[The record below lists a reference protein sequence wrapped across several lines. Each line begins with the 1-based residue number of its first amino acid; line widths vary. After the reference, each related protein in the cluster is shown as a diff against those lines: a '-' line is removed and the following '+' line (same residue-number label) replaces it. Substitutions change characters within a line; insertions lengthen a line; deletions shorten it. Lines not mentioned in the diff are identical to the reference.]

1 MAGRWRSN
9 RLDVLLTGTAAAGA
23 SCDGA
28 ALRSP
33 GACREAASVR
43 CGRRAQLF
51 LGRPRSASEAAA
63 RPAAETLSA
72 RVAALIREGGA
83 VAAAD
88 LVKDKHGLT
97 VSIVH
102 SAS

>member
-1 MAGRWRSN
+1 M
-9 RLDVLLTGTAAAGA
+9 
-23 SCDGA
+23 
-28 ALRSP
+28 RSP
-33 GACREAASVR
+33 GECREAASVR
-43 CGRRAQLF
+43 CGRTQLF
-51 LGRPRSASEAAA
+51 LGGRHPPWWRRLA
-63 RPAAETLSA
+63 PAAETLSA